1 LIVPESKPA
10 GELLAEFRA
19 HGTSMALVVDEF
31 GSILGLVTLEDV
43 IEQVIGEIHDEFDL
57 VERPIKLADGAMLFD
72 ASLNVRDLE
81 MQYDILLAEDPAY
94 ATLGGF
100 ALARLGIIPQGGETF
115 DFENYRFTVIEMD
128 RRRIA
133 KLKIQKLPETA
144 ERRSSERTPGSVT
157 KK

>member
-1 LIVPESKPA
+1 
-10 GELLAEFRA
+10 
-19 HGTSMALVVDEF
+19 M
-31 GSILGLVTLEDV
+31 
-43 IEQVIGEIHDEFDL
+43 GEIHDEFDL
-57 VERPIKLADGAMLFD
+57 VEKPVKLADGAMIFD

-81 MQYDILLAEDPAY
+81 MQYDILLPEDPAY

-115 DFENYRFTVIEMD
+115 DFENYRFTIQEMD

-133 KLKIQKLPETA
+133 KLKIQKLPENA
-144 ERRSSERTPGSVT
+144 ERRLTERNPGSAT